1 MSEQDGFERIVER
14 LHAATL
20 DDSQW
25 PGACALIDEVCS
37 LVGNGL
43 LVVDGEESRVH
54 SAGFFYRGHRRQDL
68 EREYLESY
76 HPIDERV
83 PRFRQLPFD
92 RLARARD
99 LYRDEELK
107 TSPAY
112 NEFLRPA
119 GGGDGLNIRLRGVGG
134 CEHISWVLRDPV
146 ARDGWG
152 SSQLALIGRLRQ
164 HIRHFVGVRQVL
176 TNADALGTSLNRLL
190 SCMVLGVVQLDRR
203 GRILELNDRAARI
216 LRTGDGLLDREGFLH
231 AQFPEDNQRLGELL
245 EDGLPVENAGA
256 AGASMT
262 VRRSVGSQ
270 PLVVY
275 VTPTPAGQYD
285 FGDSRAGAVVL
296 VVEPGCRPRL
306 DPKLIGEALGL
317 TPTQSRVA
325 VWLAEGR
332 TVRKI
337 ARATGCKETSVY
349 WHVRQICQRTGVTRQ
364 ADLIRL
370 VLSVPD
376 WS

>member
-1 MSEQDGFERIVER
+1 M
-14 LHAATL
+14 L
-20 DDSQW
+20 DDSRW
-25 PGACALIDEVCS
+25 PVASALIDDVCG
-37 LVGNGL
+37 LKGNGL
-43 LVVDGEESRVH
+43 LVVDGDKLRVH

-68 EREYLESY
+68 EREYLENY

-99 LYRDEELK
+99 LYRDDELK
-107 TSPAY
+107 TSPAF

-152 SSQLALIGRLRQ
+152 SSQLALIGRLGP
-164 HIRHFVGVRQVL
+164 HIRHFVGVRQAL
-176 TNADALGTSLNRLL
+176 TNAGALCASLNQLL
-190 SCMVLGVVQLDRR
+190 NRASLGVVQLDRR

-216 LRTGDGLLDREGFLH
+216 VRAEDGLLDREGVLQ
-231 AQFPEDNQRLGELL
+231 AQYPEDRQRLAKLL
-245 EDGLPVENAGA
+245 GDVLPVNGAGA
-256 AGASMT
+256 AGASM
-262 VRRSVGSQ
+262 VVQRSTGSQ
-270 PLVVY
+270 PFVVY
-275 VTPTPAGQYD
+275 VKRTVTGEYD
-285 FGDSRAGAVVL
+285 FGDSRSGAVVL
-296 VVEPGCRPRL
+296 VVEPGRRPRL
-306 DPKLIGEALGL
+306 DTKLIREALGL
-317 TPTQSRVA
+317 TPAQGRVA

-332 TVRKI
+332 TVREI
-337 ARATGCKETSVY
+337 AEATDSKEASVY
-349 WHVRQICQRTGVTRQ
+349 WHVRQIYNRMGISRQ
-364 ADLIRL
+364 ADLVRL